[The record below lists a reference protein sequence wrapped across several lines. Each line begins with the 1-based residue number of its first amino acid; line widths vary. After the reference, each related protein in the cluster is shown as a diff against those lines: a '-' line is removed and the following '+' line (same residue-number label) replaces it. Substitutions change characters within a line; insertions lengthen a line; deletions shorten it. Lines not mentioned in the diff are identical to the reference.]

1 MQLKFALVFFILA
14 LVGPILA
21 SPIALEI
28 ENQAQ
33 SSIVCYLITNNSPT
47 VANIIAAENKLI
59 IKGGECYQ
67 SDTYKCQDHS
77 VFNGAKIQICRYPLW
92 HAPCWALASLSKKIR
107 AQCTLNGRA
116 AGHLELLGDSGGKL
130 VVG

>member
-1 MQLKFALVFFILA
+1 MQLKFAPVFLILA
-14 LVGPILA
+14 LVRPILT

-28 ENQAQ
+28 GSQAP
-33 SSIVCYLITNNSPT
+33 SSLVCYPITNNSPT

-67 SDTYKCQDHS
+67 GDTYKCQDHS
-77 VFNGAKIQICRYPLW
+77 VFNGAKIQICGYPLW

-107 AQCTLNGRA
+107 AQCTWNGRA
-116 AGHLELLGDSGGKL
+116 AGHLELPGNSGGKL